1 LKLLNDF
8 LKNQGKAPATTAMFS
23 AYYAEF
29 DSNGDGKMSRKEI
42 MHFVEKFLLVPTI
55 KFVDIISLVNSI
67 WYKFDTDRSG
77 ALNRKET
84 LRFLNQFMADQKL
97 PRVNNF
103 IFNRFFIDFDINKD
117 G

>member
-1 LKLLNDF
+1 
-8 LKNQGKAPATTAMFS
+8 
-23 AYYAEF
+23 
-29 DSNGDGKMSRKEI
+29 MSRNEI
-42 MHFVEKFLLVPTI
+42 MHFVEKFLLVPTV

-84 LRFLNQFMADQKL
+84 VRFLNQFMADQKL

-103 IFNRFFIDFDINKD
+103 IFNRFFIDFDIN
-117 G
+117 